1 MNKKM
6 IGAALLVLGGIG
18 MIVLL
23 TYGGP
28 VLPHIIGPTTVAI
41 IGLVLL
47 MLRPKAKEY
56 QP

>member
-18 MIVLL
+18 MVVLL

-41 IGLVLL
+41 IGLALL
-47 MLRPKAKEY
+47 MLKLKAKEY
-56 QP
+56 KP

>member
-1 MNKKM
+1 MSRKT

-28 VLPHIIGPTTVAI
+28 ALPHIIGPTPVAI

-47 MLRPKAKEY
+47 MLKPQAK
-56 QP
+56 